1 MVDVLR
7 SRVASLLHLDHLDRR
22 RWRRGGNIDSYKLD
36 WNILRH
42 LDHIWLLSDWHRDL
56 DYLGRTSMVVVVV
69 FMLVVVIVGYL
80 STTGLVCVV
89 LRLGGVERT

>member
-1 MVDVLR
+1 MVDMLR
-7 SRVASLLHLDHLDRR
+7 LTVAHLRLHLDHLYRR
-22 RWRRGGNIDSYKLD
+22 RRLGGDIDGDKLD
-36 WNILRH
+36 GDILRH
-42 LDHIWLLSDWHRDL
+42 LDHVGLLSDRHWDL

-80 STTGLVCVV
+80 STGLVCVV

>member
-1 MVDVLR
+1 MDVLR
-7 SRVASLLHLDHLDRR
+7 SRVAPLLHLNHLDRR
-22 RWRRGGNIDSYKLD
+22 RRRGGNIDSYKLD

-80 STTGLVCVV
+80 STGLVCVV

>member
-7 SRVASLLHLDHLDRR
+7 SRVASLLHLNHLDR

-42 LDHIWLLSDWHRDL
+42 LDHIWLLSDRHWDL
-56 DYLGRTSMVVVVV
+56 DHLGRTSVVVVVV

-80 STTGLVCVV
+80 STGLVCVV